1 MQVKLGLKENW
12 RQFTLLVIINAFV
25 GGMVGLERSILPRIA
40 EAEFRIAAKTAI
52 FSFIIVFGI
61 VKAITNYFTG
71 ALANKAG
78 RKNLLIIGWLFGIP
92 VPFVLMFAG
101 SWSWIVAANVLLGI
115 NQGLTWS
122 STVVMK
128 IDLVGEKQRG
138 FAMGLNEFSGYVSVA
153 VVAFFT
159 GWIASKYGLRPYPF
173 YIGVVL
179 SLLGFFGSWLL
190 VKDTKNHVAAEVTT
204 SKVPRLKNIFW
215 DTTLHNRNL
224 SAVTQAGL
232 VNNLNDGMAWGI
244 LPILLASKGFN
255 MEAIGVVT
263 AIYPAVW
270 GIGQLFTGKMA
281 DHFCKKDLLFL
292 GMLLQGIALV
302 VLLFAQTLSH
312 FIILSSVLG
321 IGTALVYP
329 TFLATVADN
338 THPTDRAKSIGVFRL
353 WRDSGYAIGA
363 ILTGIIADTF
373 GIHASILTI
382 GVITIFSA
390 GVIWFRMNCGSHH
403 AVKLFGWLQFDKKKY
418 NIPKIL
424 FIKVANL
431 RKAGNLS
438 TLKSEPLIQQIN

>member
-1 MQVKLGLKENW
+1 V
-12 RQFTLLVIINAFV
+12 A
-25 GGMVGLERSILPRIA
+25 
-40 EAEFRIAAKTAI
+40 
-52 FSFIIVFGI
+52 
-61 VKAITNYFTG
+61 
-71 ALANKAG
+71 
-78 RKNLLIIGWLFGIP
+78 
-92 VPFVLMFAG
+92 
-101 SWSWIVAANVLLGI
+101 VAA
-115 NQGLTWS
+115 
-122 STVVMK
+122 
-128 IDLVGEKQRG
+128 
-138 FAMGLNEFSGYVSVA
+138 
-153 VVAFFT
+153 VAFFT
-159 GWIASKYGLRPYPF
+159 GWIASRYGLRPYPF

-190 VKDTKNHVAAEVTT
+190 VKDTKNHVAAEVTI

-255 MEAIGVVT
+255 MEAIGIVT

-312 FIILSSVLG
+312 FIILSSFLG

-338 THPTDRAKSIGVFRL
+338 THPTDRAKSMGVFRL

-373 GIHASILTI
+373 GIHASVLTI

-390 GVIWFRMNCGSHH
+390 GVIWFRMNCGSNYS
-403 AVKLFGWLQFDKKKY
+403 VKLFGWLQFDKKKY

-431 RKAGNLS
+431 SKAGNLS